1 MCGRYLLHA
10 DPRLIER
17 AFGAEFSQIPREL
30 VPRWNIAPTQRV
42 PIMRN
47 RPGRELRIVRQGEGR
62 GRELATV
69 RCKRH
74 LSDTLRVG

>member
-10 DPRLIER
+10 DPKLIER

-30 VPRWNIAPTQRV
+30 VPRRNIAPAQCV
-42 PIMRN
+42 PIVRN
-47 RPGRELRIVRQGEGR
+47 QSGRELKIVRQGEGR

-69 RCKRH
+69 R
-74 LSDTLRVG
+74 